1 MDLQQLVQ
9 FTIFGLNIGAIYAL
23 VALGFVA
30 VFSITGI
37 INFAQGEFAMLGAMI
52 ASWLVRVAEWPLPLA
67 AVGAVAAVV
76 GIAILLELGVIR
88 PAGSASIVAL
98 IIITIGASVLL
109 KGLAVMLWGPDPVR
123 LPPFT
128 SGPPIRV
135 LGARLLPQDLWVLGT
150 TAGVVVLLSLLF
162 RGTLEGKAM
171 RAVAMNRYAARLMGI
186 SARRVSTIAF
196 ALAGA
201 LGALGGIVIAPS
213 TSAYWDMGTNLGLKG
228 FVAAILGGMG
238 AGGAVL
244 GGLMLGVVEELCA
257 GLAPSGYGGYK
268 DAVAFIILLGVL
280 FFRPRGLLGKGVG
293 RGGL

>member
-1 MDLQQLVQ
+1 MDPQQLVQ

-23 VALGFVA
+23 IGLGFVA

-52 ASWLVRVAEWPLPLA
+52 AAWLVRAEWSLPVAALAAVLAVA
-67 AVGAVAAVV
+67 AVGA
-76 GIAILLELGVIR
+76 LLELGVIR
-88 PAGSASIVAL
+88 PAGSASIVTL

-109 KGLAVMLWGPDPVR
+109 KGLAVIVWGPDPVR

-128 SGPPIRV
+128 AGPPLRV

-150 TAGVVVLLSLLF
+150 TTAVVVGLSLFF
-162 RGTLEGKAM
+162 RRTLAGKAM

-186 SARRVSTIAF
+186 DARRTSTAAF

-201 LGALGGIVIAPS
+201 LGAIGGIVIAPS
-213 TSAYWDMGTNLGLKG
+213 ASAYWDMGTALGLKG

-244 GGLMLGVVEELCA
+244 GGLILGVVEELCA
-257 GLAPSGYGGYK
+257 GFAPAGYGGYK
-268 DAVAFIILLGVL
+268 DAVAFVILLGML
-280 FFRPRGLLGKGVG
+280 LFRPGGLLGRAPG